1 MSNRLWKIGEK
12 PVVIAHRAGGNEAPE
27 NSIVA
32 VRNMQE
38 KGFKYIET
46 DLYATSDGVVIL
58 HHDPEL
64 DRTTDGTGKISDYTW
79 AELSKV
85 TDESGNRLMRL
96 DEVLEEFP
104 DLIFNMDSKENSVV
118 RPLIRTLQRQGGIDQ
133 VSLSSFSEMRLKFLR
148 SQLPGVKSSL
158 GTAAIGQLVLAAHSP
173 SSLRSALATGVP
185 GPAKGAEAVQVP
197 MAAGKVSVINPQFI
211 ELAHARGLAVHVW
224 TINEETE
231 MNEILDLG
239 VDGII
244 TDEPSLAQRVIDQHW
259 AGRN

>member
-32 VRNMQE
+32 VHNMQE

-118 RPLIRTLQRQGGIDQ
+118 CPLIRTLQRQGGIDR

-148 SQLPGVKSSL
+148 SQLSGVKSSL

-211 ELAHARGLAVHVW
+211 ELVHARGLAVHVW
-224 TINEETE
+224 TINEEAE
-231 MNEILDLG
+231 MHEILDLG